1 MRRQANPR
9 LHGARQAQVNVREVI
24 GTRRTSEQDGEQ
36 WCTRCQEWSVEM
48 HLPAVF
54 RTMEFEVRGVPYPT
68 EHCDSLA
75 GIIDVHKLPVKLTR
89 ISST

>member
-1 MRRQANPR
+1 
-9 LHGARQAQVNVREVI
+9 
-24 GTRRTSEQDGEQ
+24 
-36 WCTRCQEWSVEM
+36 M